1 MEGGGFFELAE
12 VGVAGCKSLQ
22 DRGIL
27 AGAEV
32 IVAGFSIE
40 ILAGEL
46 EGIRQIVGVAV
57 GFRLFAERAVS
68 VEVLDRAVGVDH
80 LPNAQARRKG
90 GL

>member
-1 MEGGGFFELAE
+1 MAE

-22 DRGIL
+22 GRGIGS
-27 AGAEV
+27 GAEV

-46 EGIRQIVGVAV
+46 ERVRQIVGVAV
-57 GFRLFAERAVS
+57 KFQLFTERAVS
-68 VEVLDRAVGVDH
+68 VEMLDGAVNVNH
-80 LPNAQARRKG
+80 LPDAAQARPKG